1 MPAQEEDGRLSVQSA
16 REFLLRP
23 RDPIEIERTL
33 VTLPGRSMTI
43 TASAEMLFQA
53 IAPTNTLFYRGGTVM
68 ELIHGEKGP
77 EFSVLD
83 AVAAQS
89 RFEKY
94 AMFHKPPRVIGQGQ
108 GEPAVLTEAQAKQYL
123 KSEACR
129 TLLPKLKGMVH
140 CPFLTEREG
149 QVRQVNSGY
158 DPATG
163 IYVIAGNTPP
173 QSVSLE
179 AAVDLLDGLLAD
191 FDFLTPGDKSRA
203 LASLITPALK
213 MGGFVRGQLPID
225 VGEANTSQSG
235 KGYRQRLIGAVYNS
249 KLAVVAERNGGVGS
263 MDEAF
268 CDHLIKGRMFIQ
280 LDNLRGKLD
289 SKYLESFM
297 TGNGSHFNARTA
309 YHKNADIDPSEYFIY
324 ITSNGFEATKDL
336 TNRASII
343 RIRKRENYAY
353 RLLNGR
359 GLLELASTDFQPF
372 LLGAVFAVVEEWV
385 RRGKPRT
392 DDTRHDFR
400 EWCQTLDWIV
410 QNIFHSAPLMDGHEN
425 AKARAAN
432 PHLTFLRA
440 LAISLNTHHQYGRWL
455 KASNLAD
462 RCIQDDVEV
471 PGISA
476 AGQTSEAAARR
487 IGKIM
492 GGLFENAQQVDQ
504 HTSQIDMDGLIVRRR
519 IRSGTSDTGNRM
531 PIKEYQFSDATQVGN
546 VAGTEAQPALD
557 DDTDDTAPL
566 ACDTVEDDD
575 PLPPVPRLTTSPSPN
590 QEKQ

>member
-1 MPAQEEDGRLSVQSA
+1 MPVQEENGRLSAESA
-16 REFLLRP
+16 REFLCRP
-23 RDPIEIERTL
+23 RDPNEIERTV

-43 TASAEMLFQA
+43 TASAEMLFRA

-68 ELIHGEKGP
+68 ELIQGEKGP

-94 AMFHKPPRVIGQGQ
+94 ATFRKLPRQLGQE

-129 TLLPKLKGMVH
+129 TMLPKLKGMVH
-140 CPFLTEREG
+140 CPFLTERDG
-149 QVRQVNSGY
+149 QLRQVNSGY

-179 AAVDLLDGLLAD
+179 DAVEFLDGLLAD
-191 FDFLTPGDKSRA
+191 YDFLTPSDKSRA

-213 MGGFVRGQLPID
+213 MGGFIKGQLPID

-235 KGYRQRLIGAVYNS
+235 KGYRQKLIGAVYNS
-249 KLAVVAERNGGVGS
+249 KLAVVAEKTGGVGS

-268 CDHLIKGRMFIQ
+268 CAHLIKGEMFIQ
-280 LDNLRGKLD
+280 FDNLRGKLD

-297 TGNGSHFNARTA
+297 TGDGAHFNARTA
-309 YHKNADIDPSEYFIY
+309 YHPNVTIDPSEYFIY

-359 GLLELASTDFQPF
+359 DILALAFTDLQPF
-372 LLGAVFAVVEEWV
+372 LLGAVFRVVEEWV
-385 RRGKPRT
+385 RRGKLRT
-392 DDTRHDFR
+392 NDTRHDFR

-440 LAISLNTHHQYGRWL
+440 LAISLNAHHQYGRWL

-471 PGISA
+471 PGVSGE
-476 AGQTSEAAARR
+476 GQTSEAAAKR

-492 GGLFENAQQVDQ
+492 AGLFENAQQVD
-504 HTSQIDMDGLIVRRR
+504 HDTSRVDVDGLIVRRR
-519 IRSGTSDTGNRM
+519 KRVGTSDSGNRM
-531 PIKEYQFSDATQVGN
+531 QIREYQFSDATQAGN
-546 VAGTEAQPALD
+546 LAGAETQPARD
-557 DDTDDTAPL
+557 DDSDDTAPL
-566 ACDTVEDDD
+566 ACDTVDDDD
-575 PLPPVPRLTTSPSPN
+575 PLPPVPRLTSTPTPN

>member
-43 TASAEMLFQA
+43 TASAEMLFRA

-68 ELIHGEKGP
+68 ELIHGETGP

-83 AVAAQS
+83 AVGAQS

-129 TLLPKLKGMVH
+129 TLLPRLRGMVH
-140 CPFLTEREG
+140 CPFLTERDG

-158 DPATG
+158 DPTTG

-191 FDFLTPGDKSRA
+191 FDFLTPSDKSRA

-235 KGYRQRLIGAVYNS
+235 KGYRQKLIGAVYNS

-289 SKYLESFM
+289 STYIESFM
-297 TGNGSHFNARTA
+297 TGDGSHFNARSA
-309 YHKNADIDPSEYFIY
+309 YHKNANVDPSEYFIY

-440 LAISLNTHHQYGRWL
+440 LAINLNTHHQYGRWL

-531 PIKEYQFSDATQVGN
+531 PIKEYQFSDSTQNGN

-590 QEKQ
+590 Q